1 MECLHLYSVLLL
13 TLAAVHS
20 QGDIYMMR
28 SWRKH
33 QLPHTLDMYHHV
45 MYAVFNTD
53 TFSVGFVETSFT
65 VTEGGNVDV
74 CVQLIS
80 PDNIGGAIIR
90 LEVIDEDPPLIPA
103 DGTRAS

>member
-1 MECLHLYSVLLL
+1 MY
-13 TLAAVHS
+13 TL
-20 QGDIYMMR
+20 
-28 SWRKH
+28 
-33 QLPHTLDMYHHV
+33 
-45 MYAVFNTD
+45 FNTD

-80 PDNIGGAIIR
+80 PDNIGGAVIR

>member
-1 MECLHLYSVLLL
+1 
-13 TLAAVHS
+13 
-20 QGDIYMMR
+20 
-28 SWRKH
+28 
-33 QLPHTLDMYHHV
+33 
-45 MYAVFNTD
+45 MYALFNTD

-90 LEVIDEDPPLIPA
+90 LEVVNEDTPLIPA
-103 DGTRAS
+103 NGTTAS